1 MEAGAS
7 ILFVTRTNGF
17 ATLNSMLIEHST
29 AATLTIDLGAIVKNW
44 RLLGAQAGQLAPTT
58 AACAA
63 VVKADA
69 YGLGLAAIGPTLY
82 RAGCREFFVALVA
95 EGIELRSLI
104 PRDAT
109 VYVLHGP
116 QPGAELDCAQ
126 RALIPVINSTD
137 QLQRWSGLANSRGER
152 LRAALQV
159 DTGMRRLGF
168 EARDFE
174 ALDGH
179 SFASATP
186 GGIQPVL
193 LMSHLVSAEDPADPI
208 NRIQLEQFEIAR
220 KRWPGLRCSLANSSG
235 IFLGPDWHFDLLR
248 PGAALY
254 GVAPVINQP
263 NPMRPVIRLQV
274 PIIQTRM
281 IAPGEKVGYNHTW
294 RANRQTRV
302 ATLSAGYADGFL
314 RSLSN
319 RATVRFMG
327 QAAPLIGR
335 VSMDTIT
342 VDVTELPE
350 HAMTPGAQF
359 DLIDSVQD
367 INRVASE
374 AGTNAYEILTSLGS
388 RYRRQYLA
396 A

>member
-1 MEAGAS
+1 
-7 ILFVTRTNGF
+7 
-17 ATLNSMLIEHST
+17 MLIEHST
-29 AATLTIDLGAIVKNW
+29 AATLTIDLGAIVENW
-44 RLLGAQAGQLAPTT
+44 RFLGARAGSLAPST

-69 YGLGLAAIGPTLY
+69 YGLGLAEVAPALY
-82 RAGCREFFVALVA
+82 QAGCREFFVALVH
-95 EGIELRSLI
+95 EGVQLRALI
-104 PRDAT
+104 PPDAT

-116 QPGAELDCAQ
+116 QPGAEIECAQ
-126 RALIPVINSTD
+126 HTLVPVLNSPD
-137 QLQRWSGLANSRGER
+137 QLQRWSNLANTRGER
-152 LRAALQV
+152 LPAVLQV

-174 ALDGH
+174 ALH
-179 SFASATP
+179 VEAFASANLSGVEP
-186 GGIQPVL
+186 IL

-208 NRIQLEQFEIAR
+208 NRIQLEQFQIAR

-235 IFLGPDWHFDLLR
+235 IFLGPAWHFDLLR

-254 GVAPVINQP
+254 GVAPVPNQP
-263 NPMRPVIRLQV
+263 NPMRPVIRLQA
-274 PIIQTRM
+274 PIIQTRT
-281 IAPGEKVGYNHTW
+281 IAPGDRVGYNHTW
-294 RANRQTRV
+294 RASRPTRV
-302 ATLSAGYADGFL
+302 ATLSVGYADGYL

-319 RATVRFMG
+319 RAIVRFMG
-327 QAAPLIGR
+327 QTAPLIGR

-350 HAMTPGAQF
+350 HQLTPGAQV
-359 DLIDSVQD
+359 DLIDSAHD
-367 INRVASE
+367 INQVATE
-374 AGTNAYEILTSLGS
+374 AGTNAYEILTSLGP

>member
-1 MEAGAS
+1 
-7 ILFVTRTNGF
+7 
-17 ATLNSMLIEHST
+17 MLIEHST
-29 AATLTIDLGAIVKNW
+29 AAALTIDLGAIVENW
-44 RLLGAQAGQLAPTT
+44 RFLGARAGSSPPPT

-69 YGLGLAAIGPTLY
+69 YGLGLAEVAPALY
-82 RAGCREFFVALVA
+82 QAGCREFFVALVH
-95 EGIELRSLI
+95 EGVQLRALI
-104 PRDAT
+104 PPDAT

-116 QPGAELDCAQ
+116 QPGAEIECAQ
-126 RALIPVINSTD
+126 HTLVPVLNSPD
-137 QLQRWSGLANSRGER
+137 QLQRWSNLANTRGER
-152 LRAALQV
+152 LPAVLQV

-174 ALDGH
+174 ALH
-179 SFASATP
+179 VEAFASANLSGVEP
-186 GGIQPVL
+186 IL

-208 NRIQLEQFEIAR
+208 NRIQLEQFQIAR

-235 IFLGPDWHFDLLR
+235 IFLGPAWHFDLLR

-254 GVAPVINQP
+254 GVAPVPNQP
-263 NPMRPVIRLQV
+263 NPMRPVIRLQA

-281 IAPGEKVGYNHTW
+281 IARGDRVGYNHTW
-294 RANRQTRV
+294 RASRPTRV
-302 ATLSAGYADGFL
+302 ATLSVGYADGYL

-319 RATVRFMG
+319 RAIVRFMG
-327 QAAPLIGR
+327 QTAPLIGR

-350 HAMTPGAQF
+350 HQLTPGAQV
-359 DLIDSVQD
+359 DLIDSAHD
-367 INRVASE
+367 INQVATE
-374 AGTNAYEILTSLGS
+374 AGTNAYEILTSLGP